1 MEIKQ
6 KHRKH
11 ALRKAVTAA
20 VLAGTAFSSLG
31 GFAGAVTT
39 VKADDYYPK
48 MDTVDE
54 ETLVRLGVEF
64 ASNRDGKNAQE
75 VRNEIKNLST
85 ESIHALLIGL
95 DPSHDFY
102 NSGWYSILREKFS
115 LMDNDNKNDWWHSR
129 GVELASL
136 LIQEVRTR
144 LNAKDKL
151 DDEILNKDE
160 KLKELTEKIDRFIK
174 EKKGL
179 ESELKEKNLKFLRKK
194 MS

>member
-1 MEIKQ
+1 MRKFYYKEKKMEIKQ
-6 KHRKH
+6 KHGKH

-95 DPSHDFY
+95 YPSHDFY
-102 NSGWYSILREKFS
+102 NSGWY
-115 LMDNDNKNDWWHSR
+115 SR

-179 ESELKEKNLKFLRKK
+179 ESELKEKILKFLRKK